1 MLGNTDHH
9 SGFPGSYGHGRSAVY
24 AAENSP
30 DAIWQAVHAR
40 HSNALTGDNAHLLM
54 TLGAAMQGD
63 NVPKGTGG
71 ALGIEAVAGSFIDC
85 VDVLRNALPAH
96 ARDVP
101 DLGGALMGALRFR
114 PYAEVPA
121 VLEAWRSQGL
131 RLVVV
136 SNWDVS
142 LDEVLDRTGLT
153 PLLDGAI
160 DSASFGAAK
169 PDASIFAAGL
179 ELAGVEAAEAVH
191 VGDDLDADVGGARAA
206 GIEPVLIAREG
217 PAPPGVRAVSALDE
231 LRVP

>member
-1 MLGNTDHH
+1 MTRAILLDALGTLVELPDPAGALVEELDARGAHLK
-9 SGFPGSYGHGRSAVY
+9 P
-24 AAENSP
+24 AE
-30 DAIWQAVHAR
+30 AGWAMGAEIAFYRAHLHHAR
-40 HSNALTGDNAHLLM
+40 DDEAL
-54 TLGAAMQGD
+54 AA
-63 NVPKGTGG
+63 
-71 ALGIEAVAGSFIDC
+71 LRERC